1 MVNHNNW
8 ISPCQ
13 IIIISG
19 AIIEA
24 ALVMQLQFSSLS
36 KEVIFLLWLMLP
48 FILLIF
54 LNWISP
60 NNKQICLSF
69 SSIFVLCSISYI
81 VNIMFFAL
89 DAQGGISI
97 LFIPIIQYLAISL
110 IFLFF
115 HIKKP

>member
-1 MVNHNNW
+1 MVNHHHW
-8 ISPCQ
+8 IRPCQ
-13 IIIISG
+13 IIIILG

-24 ALVMQLQFSSLS
+24 ALVMQLKFSSFN
-36 KEVIFLLWLMLP
+36 KEVIFIVWLMLP
-48 FILLIF
+48 FLLLIF

-60 NNKQICLSF
+60 NSKQRCLSF

-97 LFIPIIQYLAISL
+97 LFIPIIQYLAIFL
-110 IFLFF
+110 TFLFF
-115 HIKKP
+115 NIKKP